1 MKRTVVI
8 DHLPSAAEK
17 YRDTHAIVAVD
28 VIRATTT
35 ATTALHLGR
44 EVHVAR
50 DSDEAFIIAEDLINP
65 LLVGEMGGNVPY
77 GFHLSNSPVLV
88 SALTSVPAGRFT
100 ADDRPIIL
108 VSSSGTNLIMNAAGS
123 EAVYA
128 ACLRNFTA
136 VARYIAG
143 RHDKVAVIGAG
154 TRGVFRRED
163 QLLCSWLSGCLVTAG
178 YSSESDH
185 TAEMIAR
192 WENADVEAIR
202 VGRSAEYLRESG
214 QVHDLEFVLH
224 HVDDLDVVPML
235 NGHTLSVVSGS
246 LINS

>member
-1 MKRTVVI
+1 MKSTVAI
-8 DHLPSAAEK
+8 DYLPSAAEK

-50 DSDEAFIIAEDLINP
+50 DSDEAFVIAEDLVSP

-88 SALTSVPAGRFT
+88 SALTSVPAGGFT

-108 VSSSGTNLIMNAAGS
+108 VSSSGTTLMLNSVGS

-136 VARYIAG
+136 VARYING
-143 RHDKVAVIGAG
+143 RHEKVAVIGAG

-163 QLLCSWLSGCLVTAG
+163 QLLCSWLAGSLVTAG
-178 YSSESDH
+178 YSAENDS
-185 TAEMIAR
+185 TAELIAR

-224 HVDDLDVVPML
+224 HVDDLDIVPL
-235 NGHTLSVVSGS
+235 LSGHTFTVVSGS
-246 LINS
+246 LISS